1 MKVVRY
7 DATIVATLL
16 CVMFPLTLRG
26 QDMTQHQVRHR
37 PEVSVETNRVYFSV
51 VKEDGPQPVRE
62 RLDEG
67 LAREGPEQLT
77 NADDARAAHQ
87 PGSTSHSKGFAE
99 KGADASGAEPTKEA
113 SVIEVDTS
121 VDDEVGPFQRKI
133 DADTKT
139 RRFVIS
145 KNSVNLCAFCNVCSV
160 KMVAGKEHKGQDLF
174 LITQYIATAIHK
186 TNEAI
191 CLSCESEIPAAILE
205 VQRQV
210 EDKYPHVFSFLPCL

>member
-37 PEVSVETNRVYFSV
+37 PEVSVETNTVYFSV

-77 NADDARAAHQ
+77 NADDAPAAHQ

-113 SVIEVDTS
+113 CHR
-121 VDDEVGPFQRKI
+121 GRYKC
-133 DADTKT
+133 
-139 RRFVIS
+139 R
-145 KNSVNLCAFCNVCSV
+145 
-160 KMVAGKEHKGQDLF
+160 
-174 LITQYIATAIHK
+174 
-186 TNEAI
+186 
-191 CLSCESEIPAAILE
+191 
-205 VQRQV
+205 
-210 EDKYPHVFSFLPCL
+210 